1 MACLNANFFCAKGA
15 LLTLTSF
22 ASHHL
27 ASTSLFRD
35 GQRLSDA
42 QTSNN
47 SEHISS
53 GRLVWH
59 INGRGLFLLINFC
72 CGAKISTY
80 VDVSEQLSN
89 FRSKQDNWQ

>member
-27 ASTSLFRD
+27 TSTSLFRD

-53 GRLVWH
+53 GRLVWCGTLMVKAFFV
-59 INGRGLFLLINFC
+59 NQLLL
-72 CGAKISTY
+72 K
-80 VDVSEQLSN
+80 
-89 FRSKQDNWQ
+89 SKDIDKRRCVRAVVEF